1 MNREL
6 MNTFT
11 HEQLLM
17 CEKENLL
24 DYINEIKEH
33 HEIVVCELKEKHES
47 VISELF
53 KQIAELK
60 SNMGELV
67 IKYGSSYFSPP
78 YVKKMEVVV
87 DELLKKDIITYK
99 DNEFIMNNEII
110 KSTD

>member
-1 MNREL
+1 

-67 IKYGSSYFSPP
+67 IKYGSSYFDSP
-78 YVKKMEVVV
+78 YVKKIEAVV
-87 DELLKKDIITYK
+87 DELVKKDIIFYR
-99 DNEFIMNNEII
+99 DHEYIMNNEII